1 LPEVHI
7 AFNGDTKEQPKR
19 YDPKLLDSK
28 SIELWLEKQIM
39 MKESAVKK
47 KAKIKELVASM
58 KKDVEDLSKFRAQ
71 LKEVLTN
78 HVVDQLQELGEDNEE
93 EQKLLKVKGLDERQV
108 ITVDIHVT
116 GIQKYSLDA

>member
-1 LPEVHI
+1 MPEVHI